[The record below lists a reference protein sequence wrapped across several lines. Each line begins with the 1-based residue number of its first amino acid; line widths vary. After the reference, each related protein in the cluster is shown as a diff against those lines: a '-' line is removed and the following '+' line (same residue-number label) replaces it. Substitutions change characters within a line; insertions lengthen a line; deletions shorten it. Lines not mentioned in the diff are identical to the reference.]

1 MRMYAKNA
9 YFDAKNTSRGKSVIS
24 DVKNDTQSAFFARKR
39 ISARNRDMLVLVVA
53 FSTINNRNG
62 RRKQNM
68 KAGLMAKFAGLM
80 CLVATAI
87 APLISENCFGLWY
100 QPNEPEGFANF
111 IKTSRGGKK

>member
-1 MRMYAKNA
+1 MPMDTKNA
-9 YFDAKNTSRGKSVIS
+9 YFDAKNASRGKSVIS

-39 ISARNRDMLVLVVA
+39 FSARNRDMLVPVA
-53 FSTINNRNG
+53 TFSTINNRNG

-87 APLISENCFGLWY
+87 TPLISEGCSGLWY
-100 QPNEPEGFANF
+100 QPDEPEGFQKF
-111 IKTSRGGKK
+111 VKKHRK